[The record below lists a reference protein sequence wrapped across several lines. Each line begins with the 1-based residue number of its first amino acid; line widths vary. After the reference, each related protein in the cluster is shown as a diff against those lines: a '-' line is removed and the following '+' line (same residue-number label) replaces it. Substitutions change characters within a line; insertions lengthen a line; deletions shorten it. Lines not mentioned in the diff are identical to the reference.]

1 MLTYQIYHLD
11 TFTYDNL
18 RIAAQ
23 GVAYLHV
30 FIALWKCRTMAD
42 KDAKGFGSKTLVL
55 LFS

>member
-11 TFTYDNL
+11 

-42 KDAKGFGSKTLVL
+42 KDAKGFGSETSVL